1 MSAPSPT
8 ALATEHLHGFLRSLE
23 DAGVSASP
31 PKKADFLLALVSSP
45 PASVDELFWRAR
57 VTLVSRAED
66 LDAFAAVFDAWFRGG
81 RLLVTERAPAPDE
94 QGESAAPP
102 GSGEEEPDGLEW
114 AEGTGLSASPAD
126 LRSTRR
132 FPATSPA
139 GRAAVRELEGTLCA
153 VLPTVGARRL
163 RRARRG
169 AVLDVRQV
177 LRAANRTG
185 GEVTALAWRRRP
197 RRARRVLLLVDVSG
211 SLRRHSPDLLR
222 FAHAVVR
229 STSRAEA
236 FTFGTRLTRVTG
248 ELARRDVDAAL
259 DALSDTV
266 LDADGGTRI
275 GVALQDF
282 LANGRF
288 VACARGALVIV
299 LSDGLERGDPD
310 AMGDAARRLGL
321 LGHRL
326 VWWSPLARD
335 PAYRP
340 VTRGMQAVLGSLDEL
355 AGAHDLATL
364 REEVLRLPGTC
375 ARPRGTAARAWT

>member
-1 MSAPSPT
+1 MSGASPT
-8 ALATEHLHGFLRSLE
+8 ARATEHLHGFLRALE
-23 DAGVSASP
+23 DAGVAAGP
-31 PKKADFLLALVSSP
+31 AKRADFLLALVASP
-45 PASVDELFWRAR
+45 PAGVDELLWRAR

-66 LDAFAAVFDAWFRGG
+66 LETFEAVFDAWFRGG
-81 RLLVTERAPAPDE
+81 RLLIEERAPAPDE
-94 QGESAAPP
+94 QGETAAPP
-102 GSGEEEPDGLEW
+102 GSGEEAPDALEW
-114 AEGTGLSASPAD
+114 AEGTGLSASAAD

-139 GRAAVRELEGTLCA
+139 AREALCELEGTLCA
-153 VLPTVGARRL
+153 VLPTVGARR
-163 RRARRG
+163 RRSARRG
-169 AVLDVRQV
+169 RTLDVRRV

-185 GEVTALAWRRRP
+185 GEVAELAWRRRP
-197 RRARRVLLLVDVSG
+197 RRARRVLLLIDVSG

-236 FTFGTRLTRVTG
+236 FTFGTRLTRVTSA
-248 ELARRDVDAAL
+248 LARRDVDLAL
-259 DALSDTV
+259 DALSDRV

-282 LANGRF
+282 LAEGRF

-299 LSDGLERGDPD
+299 LSDGLERGDPA
-310 AMGDAARRLGL
+310 AMGDAARRLGR

-375 ARPRGTAARAWT
+375 ARPRRTAARAWA